1 MPVSKK
7 NNGANRLEE
16 AMALLIQNQAQ
27 FLGHNLANDA
37 RVSEMDRVSAE
48 RFSRIEDELAAIR
61 RLLLEHEQILRAL
74 PEAIREKIGFTSAKQ
89 KGSR

>member
-16 AMALLIQNQAQ
+16 AMALLIQNQVQ
-27 FLGHNLANDA
+27 FLG
-37 RVSEMDRVSAE
+37 RISEMDRVNAD

-61 RLLLEHEQILRAL
+61 GLLLDHEQILRAL